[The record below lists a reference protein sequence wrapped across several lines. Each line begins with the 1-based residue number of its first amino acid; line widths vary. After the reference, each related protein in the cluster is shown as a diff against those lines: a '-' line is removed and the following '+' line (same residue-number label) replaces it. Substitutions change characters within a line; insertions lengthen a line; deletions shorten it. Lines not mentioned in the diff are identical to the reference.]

1 MSGLRKTIRSSLLL
15 LFLLFASVGAFTQE
29 SEPPTW
35 NDDIE
40 TLKQNLLSLE
50 RKYKNAMF
58 LLENSNSTIEMLQ
71 KSVSDGQKEIEGLKK
86 STEELQRQLLDS
98 KADYQV
104 FSQDLKKW
112 DQTLVQLDQNWKEV
126 TQLYS
131 KVLLYYNEYKEAVDK
146 KIADL
151 EAQRNLLFWVS
162 LGELLAII
170 GLGILKLQ

>member
-1 MSGLRKTIRSSLLL
+1 MSGYPRITRSLLLL
-15 LFLLFASVGAFTQE
+15 LFLLFASAGAFTQDT
-29 SEPPTW
+29 EPPTW
-35 NDDIE
+35 SDDIE

-58 LLENSNSTIEMLQ
+58 LLDSSNSTITTLQ
-71 KSVSDGQKEIEGLKK
+71 KSVSDGQKEIEDLKK
-86 STEELQRQLLDS
+86 SIEALQQQLLDS

-131 KVLLYYNEYKEAVDK
+131 KVLLYYNEYKTAVDK

-170 GLGILKLQ
+170 GLGILKLN